1 MNILLFFIGGVSTLL
16 WMFRF
21 QYISPTIVHILD
33 FGIGMIVLLANGE
46 ISRITSF
53 FTVCLFCSR
62 PTDRGKKKIQKVWLP
77 FSLISH
83 LFLQFLDFC
92 FVRLLYWL
100 NFVFVW
106 QIFVRF
112 VFFFFGLT
120 LKFELIYALCRSM
133 FFWIIFKR
141 KKKCGSI
148 CKNSVINIKK
158 SNNFTYK
165 NYK

>member
-21 QYISPTIVHILD
+21 QCISPSIVHILD
-33 FGIGMIVLLANGE
+33 FGIRMIVLLANGE
-46 ISRITSF
+46 ISRITSI

-83 LFLQFLDFC
+83 LFLQFLDFY
-92 FVRLLYWL
+92 FVQLLYWL

-112 VFFFFGLT
+112 VFFLVRPSNLNWFMLCADLCFV
-120 LKFELIYALCRSM
+120 ELFSKEKKKKHWLLRVQL
-133 FFWIIFKR
+133 FIIFISKII
-141 KKKCGSI
+141 G
-148 CKNSVINIKK
+148 
-158 SNNFTYK
+158 FFM
-165 NYK
+165 